1 MRTEVNIFFALLFV
15 CSFIVS
21 VAFTNE
27 KNESGYKINDEFAV
41 YTNSATISAAS
52 SNNEP
57 TETYETV
64 AAPSSDTSSMHGKN
78 GEFEVYH
85 RYVNVKTINL
95 KQKYPPL
102 PTRFF
107 NSNERTLF
115 YKINQQ
121 MSYDLI
127 NQIGYFSTYLALE
140 RHYLNK
146 NSLR

>member
-1 MRTEVNIFFALLFV
+1 MNIFFALLFV

-115 YKINQQ
+115 YKMNEQI
-121 MSYDLI
+121 SYDFI
-127 NQIGYFSTYLALE
+127 NRIGYFSTYLALE
-140 RHYLNK
+140 RHYLEQ
-146 NSLR
+146 NSSR

>member
-1 MRTEVNIFFALLFV
+1 MRTEVNIFFTLLFI

-27 KNESGYKINDEFAV
+27 QNENGYTINNEFAE
-41 YTNSATISAAS
+41 YTNLATISASS

-57 TETYETV
+57 TETV
-64 AAPSSDTSSMHGKN
+64 AAPSSDTSSMHGKI

-85 RYVNVKTINL
+85 QYVNVNTINL

-107 NSNERTLF
+107 NSNERILF
-115 YKINQQ
+115 YKMNEQ

-140 RHYLNK
+140 RHYLNEK
-146 NSLR
+146 LLR